1 MVASAMAMAGTGG
14 CASAAHVHAGVR
26 RARRGSAAKPALARA
41 GRGATAWASL
51 SPSPSSGPSGLGDD
65 LVLDKGGFV
74 ASRRGVAALAAASL
88 AWGGPWGAAGGGAA
102 FAGSNFPAGETGD
115 APVTWRPS
123 ARETPSI
130 RAGQIKGYS
139 FLLPPGW
146 KQEQVANILS
156 GNYCQPKCDE
166 PWVEVIFSS
175 KDSGKVN
182 VFGCPS
188 TKLKPYGFK
197 AGMPIEDIVTPESA
211 IASLGGYATGNT
223 IDPDSEVISI
233 DKHEIKG
240 KTYYLYEMLTPYAK
254 TGLHQLA
261 AVTSAQEAVLM
272 FSVSATKDQ
281 WANAKDTLKQMVN
294 SFEVDI

>member
-1 MVASAMAMAGTGG
+1 MVVAVGAMAGAGVGVCRGVAGGGKRDVGRRPVGASGGRGPRRGAAKALAVSSSGCRGEGGETGG
-14 CASAAHVHAGVR
+14 SSS
-26 RARRGSAAKPALARA
+26 GSAAAP
-41 GRGATAWASL
+41 G
-51 SPSPSSGPSGLGDD
+51 D
-65 LVLDKGGFV
+65 LV
-74 ASRRGVAALAAASL
+74 SRRGVSALAAATL
-88 AWGGPWGAAGGGAA
+88 VWGRGSGPAV
-102 FAGSNFPAGETGD
+102 AGSNYPAGETGD

-166 PWVEVIFSS
+166 PWVEVIFSN

-197 AGMPIEDIVTPESA
+197 PGMPIEDIASPESA

-223 IDPDSEVISI
+223 IDPDSEVVSI
-233 DKHEIKG
+233 NKQEIKG